1 MSLTALMTAALLGQS
16 AFSLAIETP
25 SADAAPDVAYT
36 ELAAGQSTEALRKL
50 EAGNGAAKQ
59 DPATLINLG
68 AAYSGVGQ
76 MDKAVASYRAA
87 IGSPDRYM
95 LELADGSWVDSRV
108 AARMALSNLLSRNAQ
123 ASR

>member
-25 SADAAPDVAYT
+25 PADVVPDVAYT
-36 ELAAGQSTEALRKL
+36 ELAAGQSAAALRKL
-50 EAGNGAAKQ
+50 EGASGVAKQ

-68 AAYSGVGQ
+68 AAYSAEGQ
-76 MDKAVASYRAA
+76 TDKAVASYRAA
-87 IGSPDRYM
+87 IGSSDRYM